1 MLALRHLLHISAL
14 VRQEAPVLA
23 TLCDRTTWIH
33 DRDEQLGAGMGG
45 VKNGTLFKK
54 IGVTLPTAKKSAKKT
69 GKGPCFCFL
78 NGRVSL
84 YTLLAALR
92 AIHRPS
98 ALLAALNIRPPKRCC
113 MEPACA

>member
-1 MLALRHLLHISAL
+1 MLALRHLIHISAL

-45 VKNGTLFKK
+45 GVKNGNLRKK
-54 IGVTLPTAKKSAKKT
+54 TGMTLPRAKKSAKKT

-84 YTLLAALR
+84 
-92 AIHRPS
+92 
-98 ALLAALNIRPPKRCC
+98 
-113 MEPACA
+113 